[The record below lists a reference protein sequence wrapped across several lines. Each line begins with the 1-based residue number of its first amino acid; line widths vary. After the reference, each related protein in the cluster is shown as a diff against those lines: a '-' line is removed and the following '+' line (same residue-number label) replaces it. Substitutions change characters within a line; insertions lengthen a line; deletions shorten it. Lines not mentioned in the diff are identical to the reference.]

1 MGTNPRSRCRS
12 VAVRSMLGYAG
23 SSSMI
28 HCCNNRHQESQK
40 LLSPWC
46 PTKNHTGDRIFH
58 IVESNKAGPMLTFI
72 RVEEEKKRGGRRP
85 PGPPHL
91 EIQHHRHQIHPAARL
106 PSHSHGAHPLF
117 LYHPTPEPMETGREP
132 PLPSCAASTPHPR
145 GVQPPPRRRQL
156 THGQRWDGEDG
167 LGAEPLETGREPP
180 LPSCAAST
188 PHPRG
193 VHPPRRR
200 RRLKEETREGIE
212 GREAAAQGD
221 A

>member
-1 MGTNPRSRCRS
+1 MVGTNPRLRCRS

-46 PTKNHTGDRIFH
+46 PTKNHTGDLIFH
-58 IVESNKAGPMLTFI
+58 IVESNKVCPMLTFI

-106 PSHSHGAHPLF
+106 PPHLAMELMLFFSTIPRRSRWGRGESLHP
-117 LYHPTPEPMETGREP
+117 
-132 PLPSCAASTPHPR
+132 ASLR
-145 GVQPPPRRRQL
+145 GVYPPCGRRRL

-167 LGAEPLETGREPP
+167 LGKR
-180 LPSCAAST
+180 
-188 PHPRG
+188 RG
-193 VHPPRRR
+193 SSP
-200 RRLKEETREGIE
+200 
-212 GREAAAQGD
+212 
-221 A
+221 